1 MKLVRVFVIALTGLL
16 GTAAAG
22 SSAEEQF
29 HARLTGFR
37 EVPANSTVASGEFKA
52 EIINDTTIAY
62 ELTYSGLE
70 APITQA
76 HIHFGQRFVAAG
88 IALWLCQIPK
98 EPLVAPPAANPFDP
112 TGLAPTCPQE
122 AQGPTT
128 VKGNLTAA
136 NLIGPAGQG
145 ILEQNSD
152 RASEFA
158 QILKAIRAGVT
169 YTNVHTSKFP
179 GGEIRGQNRA
189 VKVETQDPKSPTST
203 SAP

>member
-1 MKLVRVFVIALTGLL
+1 MKRLRILFTVMAGLL
-16 GTAAAG
+16 ATAAGTPQHEPNNFRAN
-22 SSAEEQF
+22 
-29 HARLTGFR
+29 LTGFR
-37 EVPANSTVASGEFKA
+37 EVPAAISTVARGEFKA
-52 EIINDTTIAY
+52 EIIKDDTIAY

-70 APITQA
+70 GNVTQA
-76 HIHFGQRFVAAG
+76 HIHFGQRFVAGG
-88 IALWLCQIPK
+88 IALWLCQTDTNK
-98 EPLVAPPAANPFDP
+98 DP

-136 NLIGPAGQG
+136 NLVGPAGQG
-145 ILEQNSD
+145 ILEPNSD

-169 YTNVHTSKFP
+169 YANVHSSKFG
-179 GGEIRGQNRA
+179 GGEIRGQIRA
-189 VKVETQDPKSPTST
+189 VKVETQDPISPTSK

>member
-1 MKLVRVFVIALTGLL
+1 LFTVIAGLL
-16 GTAAAG
+16 ATAAGAPQHEPNNFR
-22 SSAEEQF
+22 AN
-29 HARLTGFR
+29 LTGFR

-52 EIINDTTIAY
+52 TIINDTTIAY

-88 IALWLCQIPK
+88 IALWLCQTDTNK
-98 EPLVAPPAANPFDP
+98 DP
-112 TGLAPTCPQE
+112 TNLAPTCPQE

-136 NLIGPAGQG
+136 NLVGPAPQG
-145 ILEQNSD
+145 ILEPNSD

-169 YTNVHTSKFP
+169 YANVHTSKFP
-179 GGEIRGQNRA
+179 GGEVRGQIRV
-189 VKVETQDPKSPTST
+189 VKVETQDPKSSTST

>member
-1 MKLVRVFVIALTGLL
+1 MKLVRVFTIALTGLL
-16 GTAAAG
+16 GTALHSLAQD
-22 SSAEEQF
+22 EF
-29 HARLTGFR
+29 HTRLTGFR
-37 EVPANSTVASGEFKA
+37 EVPANSTAASGEFKA
-52 EIINDTTIAY
+52 TIINDTTIAY

-88 IALWLCQIPK
+88 IALWLCQTN
-98 EPLVAPPAANPFDP
+98 PPPNPPPNFPDP
-112 TGLAPTCPQE
+112 SGLAPTCPQE

-136 NLIGPAGQG
+136 NLVGPPAQG
-145 ILEQNSD
+145 ILEPNSD